1 MRSELSVHEGMLI
14 KGCQIVIPKSLR
26 TEILSKIHE
35 GHLGITKCRERAKQS
50 VWWPGISGEIQRLV
64 SSCSHCEQKMHTYR
78 KEPIMST
85 PLPNRP
91 FQMVGADIC
100 DFKGQNY
107 LVVIDYYSRYLEIL
121 LLSRLTSEV
130 VIAKFKSIFAHH
142 GIPETLVTDNGRQF
156 TSGEFQKF
164 AETWNFIH
172 VTSSPYYP
180 QILSWL

>member
-1 MRSELSVHEGMLI
+1 
-14 KGCQIVIPKSLR
+14 
-26 TEILSKIHE
+26 
-35 GHLGITKCRERAKQS
+35 
-50 VWWPGISGEIQRLV
+50 
-64 SSCSHCEQKMHTYR
+64 
-78 KEPIMST
+78 MST
-85 PLPNRP
+85 PLLNRP

-164 AETWNFIH
+164 AETWNFTH

-180 QILSWL
+180 QSNGEAERAVQEAKKILAQSDPLLALMIYRSTPTTATGYIPSELAMGRQIRNTLPTLP